1 MQLRLCRVV
10 SVLGLALS
18 TGLVSLLVDASVARA
33 CVTLAPDPKL
43 EGIPADGDTGVPTN
57 VVPLYELPP
66 AYAHIGPDEGDG
78 PTVLDKYELLTESGV
93 AVPIKLRGKTLWHV
107 ELVPDRP
114 LAPNTKYRVRATWK
128 GEQQVPDYTDELT
141 FTTGAG
147 PRTGAIPPPSAA
159 LTNFQWKQDPF
170 TSCSPPPE
178 RACIAL
184 QDEDATIEYMMISRS
199 GFVQEYNPY
208 VARGS
213 FFMTDLNPATQTSD
227 FACVR
232 LRTRAIDATYS
243 EPVTLCGADAPL
255 VHVEG
260 PDIKGAK
267 CTKGGVV
274 VERAADS
281 GGAGKAGGAAPPI
294 DAGVADDAGVEP
306 PSTRPAP
313 QAPSA
318 NPPNMLPGLQPP
330 TAGSS
335 VSSRGKSEPWPGEP
349 GSRGAA
355 GSTGGDTVP
364 ASTPAADAPRRVK
377 SCSVSA
383 AHGGGSPITAFSTLC
398 AILVLRRRRRAAR

>member
-1 MQLRLCRVV
+1 M
-10 SVLGLALS
+10 
-18 TGLVSLLVDASVARA
+18 
-33 CVTLAPDPKL
+33 
-43 EGIPADGDTGVPTN
+43 PTN

-78 PTVLDKYELLTESGV
+78 PTVLDKYELQTESGV
-93 AVPIKLRGKTLWHV
+93 VVPIKLRGKILWHV

-114 LAPNTKYRVRATWK
+114 LAPNTKYRVRAKWK

-147 PRTGAIPPPSAA
+147 PRTGAIAAPIAA

-170 TSCSPPPE
+170 SSCSPPPE

-184 QDEDATIEYMMISRS
+184 QDDDATVEYMMISRS
-199 GFVQEYNPY
+199 GFLQDYNPY

-213 FFMTDLNPATQTSD
+213 YFMTDLNPATQTSD

-260 PDIKGAK
+260 PEIKGAN
-267 CTKGGVV
+267 CTKGGVE
-274 VERAADS
+274 VERAAAS
-281 GGAGKAGGAAPPI
+281 GEPGMAGRAAPPI
-294 DAGVADDAGVEP
+294 DAGVEDDAGVKPPNEP
-306 PSTRPAP
+306 RAP
-313 QAPSA
+313 QAPKM
-318 NPPNMLPGLQPP
+318 PPAPLPPA
-330 TAGSS
+330 AGSS

-349 GSRGAA
+349 GAA
-355 GSTGGDTVP
+355 GSPGGFPAP
-364 ASTPAADAPRRVK
+364 ASNAAADTPRRVK

-383 AHGGGSPITAFSTLC
+383 AHSGGSPIAALGVLG
-398 AILVLRRRRRAAR
+398 AILVLRRRRRVAR